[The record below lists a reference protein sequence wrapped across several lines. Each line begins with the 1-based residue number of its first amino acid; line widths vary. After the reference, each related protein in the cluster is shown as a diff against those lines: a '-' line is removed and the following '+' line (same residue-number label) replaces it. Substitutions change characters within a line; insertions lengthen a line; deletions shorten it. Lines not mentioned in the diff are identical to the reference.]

1 MSWLSSALNW
11 MLGLFYP
18 QSTGGDPTKVAQIQ
32 ATAVKVCGFLP
43 MAETVTAILVQGNP
57 AVLTVSAVASS
68 ICKVV
73 TRVPTPIATMGL
85 MSASDVED
93 PPVYGE
99 VNGVPVQGVFVGK

>member
-1 MSWLSSALNW
+1 MSWLSSTLSW
-11 MLGLFYP
+11 VLGLFYP
-18 QSTGGDPTKVAQIQ
+18 QSTGDPTKVAQIQ

-43 MAETVTAILVQGNP
+43 MAETVTAILAQGNP
-57 AVLTVSAVASS
+57 AVITVSAVAST

-73 TRVPTPIATMGL
+73 TKVPTPIATMGL
-85 MSASDVED
+85 MSGDAES

>member
-1 MSWLSSALNW
+1 MSWLSSTLSW
-11 MLGLFYP
+11 VLGLFYP
-18 QSTGGDPTKVAQIQ
+18 QSTGDPTKVAQIQ

-43 MAETVTAILVQGNP
+43 MAETVTAIL
-57 AVLTVSAVASS
+57 AS

-73 TRVPTPIATMGL
+73 TKVPTPIATMGL
-85 MSASDVED
+85 MSSGDAES